1 MIVGMAAAFVL
12 FWLAFQLYRIPAA
25 QLQRRQR
32 LYVWFWILTGFV
44 LLIFLIVFLL

>member
-1 MIVGMAAAFVL
+1 MIVGMAAALVL